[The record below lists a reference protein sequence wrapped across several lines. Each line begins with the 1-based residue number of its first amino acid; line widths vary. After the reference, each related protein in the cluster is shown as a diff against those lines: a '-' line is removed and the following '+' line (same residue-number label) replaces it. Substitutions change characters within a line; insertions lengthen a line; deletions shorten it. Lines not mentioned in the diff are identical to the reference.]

1 MKRNSIG
8 FLHDD
13 LPTIADRICKT
24 AHDSMVMV
32 WVNDCAEVYADR
44 ANATADMAQHCIVG
58 TYSMGM
64 HASDIVEDL
73 QEARRERLSVGL
85 LD

>member
-1 MKRNSIG
+1 MKHNAIG
-8 FLHDD
+8 SLHDD
-13 LPTIADRICKT
+13 LPMIADRICKT

-32 WVNDCAEVYADR
+32 WVSDCAEVYADR
-44 ANATADMAQHCIVG
+44 ATTVTDMAQHCIVG

-73 QEARRERLSVGL
+73 QEARRERLSIGL

>member
-1 MKRNSIG
+1 MKRNSVG
-8 FLHDD
+8 SLHGD
-13 LPTIADRICKT
+13 LPTIAERICKT

-32 WVNDCAEVYADR
+32 WVSDCAEVYADR
-44 ANATADMAQHCIVG
+44 DNPSTDMAHCIVG

-73 QEARRERLSVGL
+73 QEARRERLNGGL